1 MIYYVLLSLGV
12 VVLLYLLIM
21 QGIANLK
28 REKAKDELR
37 EKWQNALID
46 EKRTKE
52 TIMELIKKT
61 FGEATVSSI
70 EKGIYKENMPDY
82 LVKMAI
88 GRPLNVQPVVFHG
101 ITTERWRYKSVVLS
115 FQNGRLIGWETSD
128 NSTQKAGL

>member
-70 EKGIYKENMPDY
+70 DKGIYKESMPDY

-88 GRPLNVQPVVFHG
+88 GRPVSVQPVVFHG
-101 ITTERWRYKSVVLS
+101 IPTERWFYKSVVLS
-115 FQNGRLIGWETSD
+115 FQSGRLIGWETND
-128 NSTQKAGL
+128 K

>member
-28 REKAKDELR
+28 REKVIEELR
-37 EKWQNALID
+37 EKWHNALVD
-46 EKRTKE
+46 EKQTKE
-52 TIMELIKKT
+52 TIMELIGKT
-61 FGEATVSSI
+61 I
-70 EKGIYKENMPDY
+70 EKGVYKENMPDY

-128 NSTQKAGL
+128 NSTQNAGL

>member
-1 MIYYVLLSLGV
+1 MIYYILLSLGV
-12 VVLLYLLIM
+12 AVLLYLLVM
-21 QGIANLK
+21 QGIAKLK
-28 REKAKDELR
+28 REKVIEELR
-37 EKWQNALID
+37 EKWHNALVD

-52 TIMELIKKT
+52 TIMELIGET
-61 FGEATVSSI
+61 FGEATVNSV
-70 EKGIYKENMPDY
+70 EKGVYKENMPDY

-101 ITTERWRYKSVVLS
+101 ITTERWRCKSVVLS

>member
-1 MIYYVLLSLGV
+1 MIYYILLSLGV
-12 VVLLYLLIM
+12 AVLLYLLVM

-28 REKAKDELR
+28 REKVIEELR
-37 EKWQNALID
+37 EKWHNALVD
-46 EKRTKE
+46 EKQTKE
-52 TIMELIKKT
+52 TIMELIGKT
-61 FGEATVSSI
+61 FGEATVNSI
-70 EKGIYKENMPDY
+70 EKGVYKENMPDY

-128 NSTQKAGL
+128 NSTQNAGL

>member
-52 TIMELIKKT
+52 TIMELIGET
-61 FGEATVSSI
+61 FGEATVNSV
-70 EKGIYKENMPDY
+70 EKGVYKENMPDY

>member
-12 VVLLYLLIM
+12 VVLIYLLIM
-21 QGIANLK
+21 QGIANIK
-28 REKAKDELR
+28 REKVIEELR
-37 EKWQNALID
+37 EKWHNALVD
-46 EKRTKE
+46 EKQTKE
-52 TIMELIKKT
+52 TIMELIGKT
-61 FGEATVSSI
+61 FGEATVNSI
-70 EKGIYKENMPDY
+70 EKGVYKENMPDY

-128 NSTQKAGL
+128 NSTQNAGL

>member
-1 MIYYVLLSLGV
+1 MIYYILLSLGV
-12 VVLLYLLIM
+12 AVLLYLLVM

-28 REKAKDELR
+28 REKVIEELR
-37 EKWQNALID
+37 EKWHNALVD

-52 TIMELIKKT
+52 TIMELIGKT

-128 NSTQKAGL
+128 NSTQNAGL

>member
-28 REKAKDELR
+28 REKVIEELR
-37 EKWQNALID
+37 EKWHNALVD
-46 EKRTKE
+46 EKQTKE
-52 TIMELIKKT
+52 TIMELIGKT
-61 FGEATVSSI
+61 FGEATVNSI
-70 EKGIYKENMPDY
+70 EKVFYKENMPDY

-88 GRPLNVQPVVFHG
+88 GRPLNMQPVVFHG

-128 NSTQKAGL
+128 NSTQNAGL

>member
-28 REKAKDELR
+28 REKVIEELR
-37 EKWQNALID
+37 EKWHNALVD
-46 EKRTKE
+46 EKQTKE
-52 TIMELIKKT
+52 TIMELIGKT
-61 FGEATVSSI
+61 FGEATVNSI
-70 EKGIYKENMPDY
+70 EIGVYKEIMPDY
-82 LVKMAI
+82 LVNMGI

-128 NSTQKAGL
+128 NSTQNAGL

>member
-52 TIMELIKKT
+52 TIMELIGKT
-61 FGEATVSSI
+61 FGEATVNSI
-70 EKGIYKENMPDY
+70 EKGVYKENMPDY

-128 NSTQKAGL
+128 NSTQNAGL

>member
-52 TIMELIKKT
+52 TIMELIGKT

>member
-12 VVLLYLLIM
+12 AVLLYLLVM

-28 REKAKDELR
+28 REKVIEELR
-37 EKWQNALID
+37 EKWHNALVD
-46 EKRTKE
+46 EKQTKE
-52 TIMELIKKT
+52 TIMELIGET

-128 NSTQKAGL
+128 NSTQNAGL

>member
-28 REKAKDELR
+28 REKVIEELR
-37 EKWQNALID
+37 EKWHNALVD
-46 EKRTKE
+46 EKQTKE
-52 TIMELIKKT
+52 TIMELIGKT
-61 FGEATVSSI
+61 FGEVTVNSI
-70 EKGIYKENMPDY
+70 EKGVYKENMPDY

-115 FQNGRLIGWETSD
+115 FQNGRLRGWETSD
-128 NSTQKAGL
+128 NSTQNAGL

>member
-52 TIMELIKKT
+52 TIMELIGKT

-70 EKGIYKENMPDY
+70 EKGVYKENMPDY

-128 NSTQKAGL
+128 NSTQNAGL

>member
-1 MIYYVLLSLGV
+1 MIYYILLSLGV
-12 VVLLYLLIM
+12 AVLLYLLVM

-28 REKAKDELR
+28 REKVIEELR
-37 EKWQNALID
+37 EKWHNALVD

-52 TIMELIKKT
+52 TIMELIGKT

>member
-21 QGIANLK
+21 QGIANQK
-28 REKAKDELR
+28 REKVIEELR
-37 EKWQNALID
+37 EKWHNAFVD
-46 EKRTKE
+46 EKQTKE
-52 TIMELIKKT
+52 TIMELIGET
-61 FGEATVSSI
+61 FGEATVNSV
-70 EKGIYKENMPDY
+70 EKGVYKENMPDY

-128 NSTQKAGL
+128 NSTQNAGL

>member
-46 EKRTKE
+46 ERRTKE
-52 TIMELIKKT
+52 TIMELIGKT
-61 FGEATVSSI
+61 FGEATVNSI
-70 EKGIYKENMPDY
+70 EKGVYKENMPDY
-82 LVKMAI
+82 LVKKAI

>member
-52 TIMELIKKT
+52 TIMELIGKT
-61 FGEATVSSI
+61 FGEVTVNSI
-70 EKGIYKENMPDY
+70 EKGVYKENMPDY

-128 NSTQKAGL
+128 NSTQNAGL

>member
-70 EKGIYKENMPDY
+70 EKGIYKESMPDD

-88 GRPLNVQPVVFHG
+88 GRPVSVQPVVFYG
-101 ITTERWRYKSVVLS
+101 IPTERWFYKSVVLS
-115 FQNGRLIGWETSD
+115 FQSGRLIGWETND
-128 NSTQKAGL
+128 K

>member
-52 TIMELIKKT
+52 TIMELIGKT
-61 FGEATVSSI
+61 FGEATVNSI
-70 EKGIYKENMPDY
+70 EKGVYKENMPDY

>member
-28 REKAKDELR
+28 REKVIEELR
-37 EKWQNALID
+37 EKWHNALVD
-46 EKRTKE
+46 EKQTNE
-52 TIMELIKKT
+52 TIMELIGET
-61 FGEATVSSI
+61 FGGATVNSV
-70 EKGIYKENMPDY
+70 EKGVYKENMPDY

-101 ITTERWRYKSVVLS
+101 ITTERWRYKSVVHSL
-115 FQNGRLIGWETSD
+115 QNAHLIGWETSD
-128 NSTQKAGL
+128 NSTQNAGL

>member
-52 TIMELIKKT
+52 TIMELIGET
-61 FGEATVSSI
+61 FGEATVNSI
-70 EKGIYKENMPDY
+70 EKGVYKENMPDY

>member
-52 TIMELIKKT
+52 TIMELIGKT
-61 FGEATVSSI
+61 FGEATVNSI
-70 EKGIYKENMPDY
+70 EKGVYKENMPDY
-82 LVKMAI
+82 LVKKAI

-101 ITTERWRYKSVVLS
+101 ITTERWHYKSVVLS

>member
-28 REKAKDELR
+28 REKV
-37 EKWQNALID
+37 I
-46 EKRTKE
+46 E
-52 TIMELIKKT
+52 TIMELIGET
-61 FGEATVSSI
+61 FGEATVNSV
-70 EKGIYKENMPDY
+70 EKGVYKENMPDY

>member
-28 REKAKDELR
+28 REKVIEELR
-37 EKWQNALID
+37 EKWHNALVD

-52 TIMELIKKT
+52 TIMELIGET

-70 EKGIYKENMPDY
+70 EKGIYKESMPDY

-88 GRPLNVQPVVFHG
+88 GRPVSVQPVVFHG
-101 ITTERWRYKSVVLS
+101 IPTERWFYKSVVLS
-115 FQNGRLIGWETSD
+115 FQSGRLIGWETND
-128 NSTQKAGL
+128 K

>member
-12 VVLLYLLIM
+12 LVLLYLLIR

-28 REKAKDELR
+28 REKVIEELR
-37 EKWQNALID
+37 EKWHNALVD

-52 TIMELIKKT
+52 TIMELIGKT

-101 ITTERWRYKSVVLS
+101 IPTERWFYKSVVLS
-115 FQNGRLIGWETSD
+115 FQSGRLIGWETND

>member
-52 TIMELIKKT
+52 TIMELIKKL
-61 FGEATVSSI
+61 
-70 EKGIYKENMPDY
+70 
-82 LVKMAI
+82 LV
-88 GRPLNVQPVVFHG
+88 RQRL
-101 ITTERWRYKSVVLS
+101 VVLKKVYTKKVCPIIS
-115 FQNGRLIGWETSD
+115 
-128 NSTQKAGL
+128 